1 MVFFAFPDKVVSF
14 SQWRKK
20 FEGNLHKIWDDLP
33 EPRYINTELKMWE
46 EYWLQADG
54 VPPATLADLL
64 PRIDKLAF
72 PNIFTAMQIL
82 ATLPLATCTCGRSIS
97 ALRRPKTYL
106 RSTMTQERLTGL
118 ALIDVDEV
126 IIHR

>member
-1 MVFFAFPDKVVSF
+1 
-14 SQWRKK
+14 
-20 FEGNLHKIWDDLP
+20 
-33 EPRYINTELKMWE
+33 MWE

-82 ATLPLATCTCGRSIS
+82 ATLPLATCTCERSIS

-118 ALIDVDEV
+118 ALLDVDEV